1 MILNGKID
9 RHEIRDTKEAMD
21 VLRLIHDNS
30 DMSVDELCS
39 SVSFAGLSIL
49 DTVRVYSAFSYERE
63 NKNVVSFE
71 RKNGRATGHK
81 IQRQFSREV
90 HHESCA

>member
-1 MILNGKID
+1 
-9 RHEIRDTKEAMD
+9 
-21 VLRLIHDNS
+21 
-30 DMSVDELCS
+30 MSVDALCS
-39 SVSFAGLSIL
+39 TVSSAGLYTI
-49 DTVRVYSAFSYERE
+49 DTVRVYSALPYERE